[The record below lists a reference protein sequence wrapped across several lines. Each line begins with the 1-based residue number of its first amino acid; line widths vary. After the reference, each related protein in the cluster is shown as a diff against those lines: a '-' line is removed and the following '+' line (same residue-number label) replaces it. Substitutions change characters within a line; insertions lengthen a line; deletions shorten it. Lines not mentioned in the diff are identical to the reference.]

1 MAQTERQEPRF
12 DRDAQ
17 QPAAPTGRLRVGDR
31 PVASSDAARR
41 GGPIL
46 WLLLVALLGGGG
58 WALWR
63 YTDVETEIRALLGLH
78 SVPERETVDLIYET
92 ERMLDRLGLKPGRV
106 DGELDPVTVDA
117 IRLYQQTAG
126 LPVDGEPSRALLED
140 LRAVAG
146 DEGGDDPPQ

>member
-1 MAQTERQEPRF
+1 MAHSERQEPRF

-17 QPAAPTGRLRVGDR
+17 RADARTAGLRVGER
-31 PVASSDAARR
+31 PIASRDAERR

-46 WLLLVALLGGGG
+46 WLLLVAIAAGGF

-63 YTDVETEIRALLGLH
+63 YTDIEIEIRALVGLH

-92 ERMLDRLGLKPGRV
+92 ERMLERLGLQPGRI

-117 IRLYQQTAG
+117 IKLYQESAG
-126 LPVDGEPSRALLED
+126 LPVDGEPSRTLLED
-140 LRAVAG
+140 MRAVAG
-146 DEGGDDPPQ
+146 GDGDAQ

>member
-1 MAQTERQEPRF
+1 MTTHSERQEPRF
-12 DRDAQ
+12 DRDAE
-17 QPAAPTGRLRVGDR
+17 QPAAPTGGLHVGER
-31 PVASSDAARR
+31 PVASSATARR
-41 GGPIL
+41 GGPIF
-46 WLLLVALLGGGG
+46 WLLLVAMVAGI

-63 YTDVETEIRALLGLH
+63 YTDLETEIRTLLGVH
-78 SVPERETVDLIYET
+78 GVPERETVDLIYET

-126 LPVDGEPSRALLED
+126 LTVDGEPSRALLED

-146 DEGGDDPPQ
+146 DDGDAQ

>member
-17 QPAAPTGRLRVGDR
+17 RPAAPTGRLHVGER
-31 PVASSDAARR
+31 PIASSAAARR
-41 GGPIL
+41 GGPIS

-117 IRLYQQTAG
+117 IKLYQQTAG
-126 LPVDGEPSRALLED
+126 LTVDGEPSRALLED

-146 DEGGDDPPQ
+146 DDGQTQ